1 MMEWCVQRFTE
12 ANVQTLK
19 EAVKLTRD
27 EAIQGLKHVS
37 GDRNKAFTNE
47 LGALSLNISCVDDL
61 VRNYALQRH
70 AFPIFQASP
79 WVSHFLVACLERA
92 QALQPFVSESKVGSA
107 DECHHQLWSL

>member
-1 MMEWCVQRFTE
+1 MMQWCVQRFTE

-61 VRNYALQRH
+61 VRNCALQR
-70 AFPIFQASP
+70 QAIPYFSNFLP
-79 WVSHFLVACLERA
+79 SASFLVACLDRV
-92 QALQPFVSESKVGSA
+92 QAYNPCFREQCRISR
-107 DECHHQLWSL
+107 

>member
-1 MMEWCVQRFTE
+1 MMQRCMQRFTE

-37 GDRNKAFTNE
+37 GDRNKAFINE

-61 VRNYALQRH
+61 VRNYALQRQAIFIFH
-70 AFPIFQASP
+70 ASSRVP
-79 WVSHFLVACLERA
+79 HFLVACLDCVHV
-92 QALQPFVSESKVGSA
+92 LQPLFQRA
-107 DECHHQLWSL
+107 M